1 MAVRSIRKLPD
12 PILRSKA
19 KRVRFIDNSVQKLID
34 DMVDTMHEASG
45 VGLAA
50 NQVGVLL
57 RIAVI
62 HEPEQDLLVLINPE
76 MVRRSE
82 EEEMEEA
89 CLSVPG
95 YKGLVQRSVAV
106 VVKGL
111 NRKGKEIRIKAD
123 GLLAHAL
130 QHELDHLNGI
140 LYIDRV
146 ASKDKLQKVEP
157 QSQFEESSISEEL

>member
-1 MAVRSIRKLPD
+1 MAVLSIRTLPD
-12 PILRSKA
+12 PILRTKA
-19 KRVRFIDNSVQKLID
+19 KRVRFVDKSIQKLID
-34 DMVDTMHEASG
+34 DMIDTMYDASG

-57 RIAVI
+57 RIAVL
-62 HEPEQDLLVLINPE
+62 HEPEQDVLVLINPE

-95 YKGLVQRSVAV
+95 YRGFVQRSVAV

-111 NRKGKEIRIKAD
+111 DRKGKEIRIKAD

-130 QHELDHLNGI
+130 QHELDHLNGV
-140 LYIDRV
+140 LYIDRL

-157 QSQFEESSISEEL
+157 QEQFEESSVSEE

>member
-1 MAVRSIRKLPD
+1 MAVLPIRKLPD
-12 PILRSKA
+12 PVLRAKA
-19 KRVRFIDNSVQKLID
+19 KRVRFIDKSIQKL
-34 DMVDTMHEASG
+34 VDNMIETMYDASG

-57 RIAVI
+57 RIAVVR
-62 HEPEQDLLVLINPE
+62 ESEQDVIVLINPE

-95 YKGLVQRSVAV
+95 YKGMVKRSVAV

-111 NRKGKEIRIKAD
+111 NRKGKEIRVKAE
-123 GLLAHAL
+123 GLVAHAL
-130 QHELDHLNGI
+130 QHELDHLNGV
-140 LYIDRV
+140 LYIDRLD
-146 ASKDKLQKVEP
+146 SRDKLQPVEP
-157 QSQFEESSISEEL
+157 QSQQERSSIPEG

>member
-1 MAVRSIRKLPD
+1 MAVLPIRKLPD
-12 PILRSKA
+12 PILRTKA

-34 DMVDTMHEASG
+34 DMIDTMHEVSG

-50 NQVGVLL
+50 NQVGVPL

-62 HEPEQDLLVLINPE
+62 QAPEQDVVVLINPE

-95 YKGLVQRSVAV
+95 YTGRVRRSVAV

-123 GLLAHAL
+123 GLVAHAL
-130 QHELDHLNGI
+130 QHELDHLNGV
-140 LYIDRV
+140 LYVDRLD
-146 ASKDKLQKVEP
+146 SSDKLQRVEP
-157 QSQFEESSISEEL
+157 QSQHEEFSIPEE

>member
-1 MAVRSIRKLPD
+1 MAILSIRKIPD
-12 PILRSKA
+12 PILRTKA
-19 KRVRFIDNSVQKLID
+19 KRVRFVDKSIQKLID
-34 DMVDTMHEASG
+34 DMVDTMHDASG
-45 VGLAA
+45 LGLAA

-62 HEPEQDLLVLINPE
+62 QEPEQDLLVLINPE

-95 YKGLVQRSVAV
+95 YRGLVQRSVAV

-111 NRKGKEIRIKAD
+111 DRKGKDIRIKAD
-123 GLLAHAL
+123 GLIAHAL
-130 QHELDHLNGI
+130 QHEIDHLNGI
-140 LYIDRV
+140 LFIDRL
-146 ASKDKLQKVEP
+146 ASKDKLQRIEP
-157 QSQFEESSISEEL
+157 QSQQDEFSIPEE

>member
-1 MAVRSIRKLPD
+1 MAVLPIRKLPD
-12 PILRSKA
+12 PVLHTKA

-34 DMVDTMHEASG
+34 DMIETMHEASG

-50 NQVGVLL
+50 NQVGVPL
-57 RIAVI
+57 RVAVI
-62 HEPEQDLLVLINPE
+62 QAPEQDVVVLINPE

-95 YKGLVQRSVAV
+95 YKGQVKRSLAV

-123 GLLAHAL
+123 GLVAHAL
-130 QHELDHLNGI
+130 QHELDHLNGM
-140 LYIDRV
+140 LYVDRLD
-146 ASKDKLQKVEP
+146 SSDKLQRVEP
-157 QSQFEESSISEEL
+157 QSQIEESSIPEE

>member
-1 MAVRSIRKLPD
+1 MAVLPIRKLPD
-12 PILRSKA
+12 PVLRTKS
-19 KRVRFIDNSVQKLID
+19 KRVRFIDNSIQKLID
-34 DMVDTMHEASG
+34 DMIETMYEASG

-50 NQVGVLL
+50 NQVGVPL
-57 RIAVI
+57 RVAVI
-62 HEPEQDLLVLINPE
+62 QAPEQDVVVLINPE

-95 YKGLVQRSVAV
+95 YKGQVKRSLAV

-111 NRKGKEIRIKAD
+111 NRKGKDIRIKAD
-123 GLLAHAL
+123 GLIAHAL

-140 LYIDRV
+140 LYVDRLE
-146 ASKDKLQKVEP
+146 SSDKLQRVEP
-157 QSQFEESSISEEL
+157 RSQPEESSIPEE

>member
-1 MAVRSIRKLPD
+1 MAVLPIRKLPD
-12 PILRSKA
+12 PVLRTKS
-19 KRVRFIDNSVQKLID
+19 KRVRFIDKSIQKLID
-34 DMVDTMHEASG
+34 DMIETMYEASG

-57 RIAVI
+57 RVTVI
-62 HEPEQDLLVLINPE
+62 REPEQDVIVLINPE

-82 EEEMEEA
+82 EVEMEEA

-95 YKGLVQRSVAV
+95 YRGQVKRSVAV

-111 NRKGKEIRIKAD
+111 NRKGKDIRIKAD
-123 GLLAHAL
+123 GLVAHAL

-140 LYIDRV
+140 LYVDRLE
-146 ASKDKLQKVEP
+146 SSDKLQRVEL
-157 QSQFEESSISEEL
+157 QSQPEESAIPEE

>member
-1 MAVRSIRKLPD
+1 MIE
-12 PILRSKA
+12 
-19 KRVRFIDNSVQKLID
+19 
-34 DMVDTMHEASG
+34 TMYEASG

-50 NQVGVLL
+50 NQVGVPL
-57 RIAVI
+57 RVAVI
-62 HEPEQDLLVLINPE
+62 QAPEQDVVVLINPE

-95 YKGLVQRSVAV
+95 YKGQVKRSVAV

-123 GLLAHAL
+123 GLVAHAL

-140 LYIDRV
+140 LYVDRLD
-146 ASKDKLQKVEP
+146 SSDKLQRVEP
-157 QSQFEESSISEEL
+157 QSQLEESSIPEE